1 MIKLHMNR
9 VHASSGI
16 RSSASIVSRCENI
29 ESSVRRVHAVG
40 MRSSA
45 VYRVKVVRIVLVEE
59 KSSVDTTD
67 LDEGGY

>member
-1 MIKLHMNR
+1 
-9 VHASSGI
+9 
-16 RSSASIVSRCENI
+16 
-29 ESSVRRVHAVG
+29 